1 MSSGIEGI
9 GDKFLLKLYE
19 KTVNNGVE
27 TIDRYEIG
35 KEIGLAH
42 FQTDNLVNEL
52 VAQGYIKKIS
62 GNKVCLSKDGRKRAE
77 I

>member
-19 KTVNNGVE
+19 KTVNDAVQ
-27 TIDRYEIG
+27 TVDRYEIG
-35 KEIGLAH
+35 KEVGLIDV
-42 FQTDNLVNEL
+42 QTDNVVNVL

-62 GNKVCLSKDGRKRAE
+62 GNKIQLSQDGRKRAE
-77 I
+77 V

>member
-19 KTVNNGVE
+19 KTVNDAVQ

-35 KEIGLAH
+35 KEVGLIDV
-42 FQTDNLVNEL
+42 QTDNVVNVL

-62 GNKVCLSKDGRKRAE
+62 GNKIQLSQDGRKRAE
-77 I
+77 V

>member
-19 KTVNNGVE
+19 KTVNDGTE

-35 KEIGLAH
+35 KEVGLVDV
-42 FQTDNLVNEL
+42 QTDNIVKILVS
-52 VAQGYIKKIS
+52 QGYIKKIN
-62 GNKVCLSKDGRKRAE
+62 GNKIQLSQDGRKRVE

>member
-19 KTVNNGVE
+19 KTVNDGVE
-27 TIDRYEIG
+27 PIDRYEVG
-35 KEIGLAH
+35 KEVGLVDV
-42 FQTDNLVNEL
+42 QTDNIVKVL
-52 VAQGYIKKIS
+52 ASQGYIKKII
-62 GNKVCLSKDGRKRAE
+62 GNKIQLSQDGRKRVE

>member
-27 TIDRYEIG
+27 SMDRYEIG
-35 KEIGLAH
+35 KEVGLAH
-42 FQTDNLVNEL
+42 FQTDSLVNEL

-62 GNKVCLSKDGRKRAE
+62 GNIICLSEDGRKRAE